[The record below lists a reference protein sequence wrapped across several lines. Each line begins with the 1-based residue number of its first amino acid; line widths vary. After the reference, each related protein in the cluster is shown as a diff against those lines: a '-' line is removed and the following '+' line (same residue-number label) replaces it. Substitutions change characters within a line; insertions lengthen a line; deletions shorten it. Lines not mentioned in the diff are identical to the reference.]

1 MTGKYDAQN
10 RFHKE
15 KMLQVKASFK
25 TDFVI
30 EFREALETLNLKQA
44 DVIRE
49 AMILTIEKAKKQQE
63 K

>member
-1 MTGKYDAQN
+1 MKNSNYEPQKKYH
-10 RFHKE
+10 RE

-25 TDFVI
+25 SDFVT
-30 EFREALETLNLKQA
+30 EFKQACDTLNISQA

-49 AMILTIEKAKKQQE
+49 AMNLTIKKAKK